1 MHAGA
6 ERYIANGFPCA
17 EIVQDRAAGAVSMVN
32 MAGVTDRADTAGMV
46 DMLGMANADGKD
58 APWSASSVS
67 SQKSVRYE
75 VVLPY
80 RESALEPYISARAMR
95 RHAGRHMQRYSE
107 EVTRLCAGTGLA
119 GRSLEAVM
127 SGAHLLGMQRLTEC
141 ACHLHNHQAYWQS
154 MRAGGGGRPCGAL
167 MEAIV
172 RSYGTW
178 ENFVSV
184 FRSRA
189 LNRLWTGWLWLV
201 KDGSNVML
209 MHDAGMSSPVLQ
221 GKTVLLALDM
231 WECAYFMDYGEDRE
245 AYVEAF
251 LGYLADWQAAERRFA
266 VC

>member
-6 ERYIANGFPCA
+6 EGYIANGFSGA
-17 EIVQDRAAGAVSMVN
+17 GSVQGRAAGAAGMIN
-32 MAGVTDRADTAGMV
+32 MAGMV
-46 DMLGMANADGKD
+46 GMANADGKD
-58 APWSASSVS
+58 GRESVSTVS
-67 SQKSVRYE
+67 SQKAVRYE

-80 RESALEPYISARAMR
+80 RESALEPYISARAIR

-119 GRSLEAVM
+119 GRNLEAVM
-127 SGAHLLGMQRLTEC
+127 TGAHLLGMQRLTEC
-141 ACHLHNHQAYWQS
+141 ACHLHNHQTYWQS
-154 MRAGGGGRPCGAL
+154 MRPGGGGRPRGAL
-167 MEAIV
+167 MEAII

-209 MHDAGMSSPVLQ
+209 MHDTGISSPVLQ
-221 GKTVLLALDM
+221 GKAVLLALDM

-245 AYVEAF
+245 AYVEVF
-251 LGYLADWQAAERRFA
+251 LGHLVNWEAAGLLFTA
-266 VC
+266 C